1 MKLLFK
7 SIIVISF
14 FLIAGCDPNSDF
26 GILSS
31 PPKCQI
37 TNIEK
42 DNASPGN
49 FAKFVITVENTGDG
63 ATAESVG
70 CTIKL
75 KKGNTIIDRGYAY
88 FGSLNPGESAIDE
101 AWFTEIQY
109 QSEYDTYEIILY
121 WYDAN
126 GGYYQN

>member
-7 SIIVISF
+7 STIVLSL
-14 FLIAGCDPNSDF
+14 FLMAGCDPNSDF
-26 GILSS
+26 GILFS
-31 PPKCQI
+31 PPKCEI

-49 FAKFVITVENTGDG
+49 FAKFVITVENIGDG
-63 ATAESVG
+63 AIAEDAG

-75 KKGNTIIDRGYAY
+75 KIGNTIIDRGSAY

-101 AWFTEIQY
+101 AWFTNITNQN
-109 QSEYDTYEIILY
+109 EYDSYEITLF
-121 WYDAN
+121 WYDSD